1 MTVMLVTILGAST
14 IGVEGVNRCALE
26 LILFVAPQKRRS
38 EGMEEHILT
47 RNQTRPSRCTTY
59 VTDVERGKSNYA
71 VQPQRL
77 EF

>member
-14 IGVEGVNRCALE
+14 IGVEADGHALE

-71 VQPQRL
+71 DQPQRL